1 MGMRSPI
8 GPILVVLGLGTTVV
22 LVLLL
27 LQVNGLRSDLEAA
40 RADVTSIQSQVD
52 SRESGVTTQELRQEL
67 DALRA
72 DLADALGSDGG
83 ADGDPTQPAGG
94 GSDGELLDTLD
105 EVLDRIT
112 ALDRRVSDICEN
124 VPVC

>member
-1 MGMRSPI
+1 MRSPI

-27 LQVNGLRSDLEAA
+27 LQVSGLRSDLEAA
-40 RADVTSIQSQVD
+40 RENVSSLQDRIDAQ
-52 SRESGVTTQELRQEL
+52 EPGATTQDLPREL
-67 DALRA
+67 DALRD
-72 DLADALGSDGG
+72 DLREALAVGG
-83 ADGDPTQPAGG
+83 AGAGDPSQPAGG
-94 GSDGELLDTLD
+94 GSASELLDRLD

-112 ALDRRVSDICEN
+112 ALDRRVTDICDS

>member
-1 MGMRSPI
+1 MRSPI

-27 LQVNGLRSDLEAA
+27 LQVNGLRSDLEDA
-40 RADVTSIQSQVD
+40 RSDVSALQARVETQPT
-52 SRESGVTTQELRQEL
+52 GVTAEELQRELDTLQEELR
-67 DALRA
+67 
-72 DLADALGSDGG
+72 DALGAGG
-83 ADGDPTQPAGG
+83 GNAGDPSQPAGG
-94 GSDGELLDTLD
+94 GTTGQLVDRLD

-112 ALDRRVSDICEN
+112 ALDERVSDICDG

>member
-40 RADVTSIQSQVD
+40 RADVTTLQSQVD
-52 SRESGVTTQELRQEL
+52 SQESGVTAAELQQELG
-67 DALRA
+67 ALRA
-72 DLADALGSDGG
+72 DLVDALGSAGG
-83 ADGDPTQPAGG
+83 TDGDPTQPAGG
-94 GSDGELLDTLD
+94 GSSSELLDMLD

-112 ALDRRVSDICEN
+112 ALDRRVSDICESG
-124 VPVC
+124 PVC

>member
-1 MGMRSPI
+1 MRSPI
-8 GPILVVLGLGTTVV
+8 GPVLVVLGLATTLV

-27 LQVNGLRSDLEAA
+27 LQVSGLRSDLEAA
-40 RADVTSIQSQVD
+40 RADVTALQSQVD
-52 SRESGVTTQELRQEL
+52 SREPGVTATELQQEL
-67 DALRA
+67 DTLRA
-72 DLADALGSDGG
+72 DLVDALGSAGG

-94 GSDGELLDTLD
+94 GSPSELLDMLD

-112 ALDRRVSDICEN
+112 ALDRRVSDICES

>member
-1 MGMRSPI
+1 MRSPI
-8 GPILVVLGLGTTVV
+8 GPILIVLGLGTTLV

-27 LQVNGLRSDLEAA
+27 LQVSGLRSDLEAA
-40 RADVTSIQSQVD
+40 RADVTTLQSQVD
-52 SRESGVTTQELRQEL
+52 SQESGVSTEELRQEL
-67 DALRA
+67 DALQA
-72 DLADALGSDGG
+72 DLAEALGSPGG

-94 GSDGELLDTLD
+94 GFSTELLDRLD

-112 ALDRRVSDICEN
+112 ALDRRVSDICDG